1 MAVFARVNKVHLS
14 ILNLALWTSG
24 LCMVLMAFVST
35 ADVIAYLVIGRP
47 FPGANESVEAALS
60 VGVAMT
66 IAYAQ
71 YRREHIAVDIFF
83 QRFTGRRK
91 LVAEMAGLL
100 IGLFCM
106 VLLSLRAW
114 ELAIESL
121 NQREAAFTLY
131 SFPLY
136 PWKLLYATGF
146 SLAALEFARQALLM
160 ALGDPLGGAKPAIA
174 DESQAA
180 IE

>member
-1 MAVFARVNKVHLS
+1 
-14 ILNLALWTSG
+14 
-24 LCMVLMAFVST
+24 MVLMAFVST
-35 ADVIAYLVIGRP
+35 ADVVAYLIIGRP

-60 VGVAMT
+60 VGVAMM

-83 QRFTGRRK
+83 HGFSGRRK
-91 LVAEMAGLL
+91 WVAEMAGLL

-114 ELAIESL
+114 ELAIESF

-146 SLAALEFARQALLM
+146 SLAALEFARQALHM
-160 ALGDPLGGAKPAIA
+160 AFGDPSGGAKPVAA
-174 DESQAA
+174 EESEVAV
-180 IE
+180 E